1 MDKERNSYKGK
12 LFSLVSMVEDKDNQ
26 SKVIL
31 LLEQTEE
38 KLPDSK
44 VKDKIQRMF
53 RKNKSYD
60 DKADA
65 LITDI
70 LDKKLDANAKN
81 IVLECIKS
89 LREIIEGQQKNWWDQ
104 FVEWFNNATGKN

>member
-1 MDKERNSYKGK
+1 MDKERTEYKAK
-12 LFSLVSMVEDKDNQ
+12 LLNLIAMIGDKENQ
-26 SKVIL
+26 RHVIAI
-31 LLEQTEE
+31 LEKTEE

-44 VKDKIQRMF
+44 VKDKIQKMI
-53 RKNKSYD
+53 RKNKSYY

-70 LDKKLDANAKN
+70 LDHKLDINQRN
-81 IVLECIKS
+81 IVLECLAS
-89 LREIIEGQQKNWWDQ
+89 LRAIIEGQQKNWWDQ

>member
-1 MDKERNSYKGK
+1 MDKERTEYKAK
-12 LFSLVSMVEDKDNQ
+12 LLNLISMIGDEGSQ
-26 SKVIL
+26 LKVIAI
-31 LLEQTEE
+31 LEETEE

-44 VKDKIQRMF
+44 VKDRIQKMI
-53 RKNKSYD
+53 RKKKHYY

-65 LITDI
+65 LIADI

-81 IVLECIKS
+81 IVVECIKS

-104 FVEWFNNATGKN
+104 FVECFNNATGKN